1 MEVKRGPWSRG
12 WKKCKWMLHQN
23 AANVHWQQHINN
35 QELYGSLPRVSE
47 TIRARRFRSA
57 GHCARHNEGACFKSA
72 VNFIFLCAYQLNI
85 WHFFRLRFLVGTW
98 LAKYINPLLRR
109 FCLALFHQ
117 EYSKIRMAKIVY
129 GSQEKTWDKSLTRLL
144 GEY

>member
-1 MEVKRGPWSRG
+1 MDPDQGAG
-12 WKKCKWMLHQN
+12 KKCKWMLHQN
-23 AANVHWQQHINN
+23 AANVHWQQRINN

-57 GHCARHNEGACFKSA
+57 GHCARHNEGTASKALLILYFYVRINQISDT
-72 VNFIFLCAYQLNI
+72 
-85 WHFFRLRFLVGTW
+85 FFRLRFLVRTL
-98 LAKYINPLLRR
+98 LAMYIDPLLRR

-117 EYSKIRMAKIVY
+117 EYSEIRVTKDVY
-129 GSQEKTWDKSLTRLL
+129 RSQGKTGDKSLTRLL